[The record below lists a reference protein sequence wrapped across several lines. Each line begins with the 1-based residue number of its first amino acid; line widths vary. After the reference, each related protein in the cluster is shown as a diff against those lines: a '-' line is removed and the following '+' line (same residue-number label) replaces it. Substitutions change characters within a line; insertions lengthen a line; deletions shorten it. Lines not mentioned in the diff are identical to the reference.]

1 MCRNPSLKISSQV
14 TFKYK
19 KKKKAANQRKDL
31 RLLGWRLNPFLPG
44 ALSDKLEEKAVI
56 KRQYRRTDTLQVE
69 LGKCRGKTN
78 KRLCIAAAACEGDYG
93 APLIEVPL
101 SLLH

>member
-1 MCRNPSLKISSQV
+1 M
-14 TFKYK
+14 
-19 KKKKAANQRKDL
+19 
-31 RLLGWRLNPFLPG
+31 
-44 ALSDKLEEKAVI
+44 
-56 KRQYRRTDTLQVE
+56 QVE

-101 SLLH
+101 SLLHKHLMICKGVLYIS